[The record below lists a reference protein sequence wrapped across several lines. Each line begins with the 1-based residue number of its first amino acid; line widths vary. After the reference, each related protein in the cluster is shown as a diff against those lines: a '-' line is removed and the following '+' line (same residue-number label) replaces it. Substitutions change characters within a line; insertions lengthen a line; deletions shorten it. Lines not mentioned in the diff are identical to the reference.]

1 MLILSN
7 FNLKN
12 MFRTIIYLYLVC
24 SNLINSVFLLFHIMA
39 VRDSLIEGIKTND
52 LIFFLFFFFSLL
64 YIFLS
69 FLIIKQTIQRK
80 KISIKLIFFSIIIFC
95 IIVFVP
101 IYVIYTSPFFNSNG
115 NDWID

>member
-39 VRDSLIEGIKTND
+39 VRDSLIEGVKINE
-52 LIFFLFFFFSLL
+52 LIYFIFLFFSLL
-64 YIFLS
+64 NIFLS
-69 FLIIKQTIQRK
+69 FLMIKQTIKKK
-80 KISIKLIFFSIIIFC
+80 KISIKLMLFNIIMFFIMIFC
-95 IIVFVP
+95 HVYAFYKVM
-101 IYVIYTSPFFNSNG
+101 FFLDLG
-115 NDWID
+115 NWTE